1 MKDKSRGIEVSTDQK
16 TQGRCIWMTAG
27 VVSYKLCPY
36 NYDCE
41 HCDFD
46 RAMQL
51 QYKRKREPVQNK
63 RERRY
68 STKEFTSK
76 DAAAFFTFSVGN
88 LPEDYYFHL
97 AHVWV
102 RTRGKYDWQIGID
115 QLLSY
120 ILPPPIGLELYN
132 NKKELVQNEVFGKIF
147 TTAGTVFLTTP
158 LSGKIIQT
166 NQNLATR
173 PQLLQEDPLETG
185 WLALFRWSHK
195 RSEMKTFY
203 TGPEA
208 QRFLKE
214 EACHLRHVLK
224 YQGIEVG
231 KTGKTL
237 MDGGSDI
244 HYLHQILPVKSCLE
258 LSRILIALGKVPW

>member
-1 MKDKSRGIEVSTDQK
+1 
-16 TQGRCIWMTAG
+16 MTAG
-27 VVSYKLCPY
+27 VVSYKLCPF
-36 NYDCE
+36 NYECE

-51 QYKRKREPVQNK
+51 QYKRKGKSVQNK

-68 STKEFTSK
+68 STKEFPSK
-76 DAAAFFTFSVGN
+76 EADAFFTFSVDA

-102 RTRGKYDWQIGID
+102 CARGASDWQIGID

-120 ILPPPIGLELYN
+120 ILPPPIGLELYD
-132 NKKELVQNEVFGKIF
+132 NKKDFAQNEVFGKIL

-158 LSGKIIQT
+158 LSGKIT
-166 NQNLATR
+166 LENPNLAVR

-185 WLALFRWSHK
+185 WLARFRWSHK

-203 TGPEA
+203 TGSEA
-208 QRFLKE
+208 QKFLKE

-224 YQGIEVG
+224 YRGIEAG
-231 KTGKTL
+231 KTGTTL
-237 MDGGSDI
+237 TDGGSDI
-244 HYLHQILPVKSCLE
+244 HYLHQILPAKSCLE
-258 LSRILIALGKVPW
+258 LSRVLIALGKVPW